1 MAYKSPVYHVIPVPI
16 EKVRPNT
23 YNPNA
28 VAPPEMRLLYESI
41 RADGYTMPIVCY
53 YAKSQD
59 IYVIV
64 DGFHRYRVMLEHP
77 DIYER
82 EGGVLPVSAPQYR
95 GSGERAALQ
104 FAVSWNAAAIPDIL
118 DILKDKSVKAT
129 FAVSGEWAENNPAL
143 LMRMAAEGHEIAS
156 MGYYPDMDGRIGWTV
171 KDVRRANEAVKKICG
186 AEPAIYYEGSRNTVT
201 STLAAKKLK
210 LTAVSSTI
218 DLLTA
223 KGTAADILSRLPEKP
238 IEGSIIL
245 LRPTA
250 ACKEALGGI
259 INAIEEK
266 GIGLTCTGDV
276 LGLSE

>member
-1 MAYKSPVYHVIPVPI
+1 
-16 EKVRPNT
+16 
-23 YNPNA
+23 
-28 VAPPEMRLLYESI
+28 MRR
-41 RADGYTMPIVCY
+41 RAC
-53 YAKSQD
+53 D
-59 IYVIV
+59 IL
-64 DGFHRYRVMLEHP
+64 RRL
-77 DIYER
+77 
-82 EGGVLPVSAPQYR
+82 AQYR
-95 GSGERAALQ
+95 NIYAGS
-104 FAVSWNAAAIPDIL
+104 
-118 DILKDKSVKAT
+118 
-129 FAVSGEWAENNPAL
+129 
-143 LMRMAAEGHEIAS
+143 
-156 MGYYPDMDGRIGWTV
+156 
-171 KDVRRANEAVKKICG
+171 
-186 AEPAIYYEGSRNTVT
+186 
-201 STLAAKKLK
+201 KKLK

>member
-1 MAYKSPVYHVIPVPI
+1 MRRKLSFLSGLLTNIFLAALIIAMYHATQP
-16 EKVRPNT
+16 
-23 YNPNA
+23 
-28 VAPPEMRLLYESI
+28 
-41 RADGYTMPIVCY
+41 
-53 YAKSQD
+53 
-59 IYVIV
+59 
-64 DGFHRYRVMLEHP
+64 
-77 DIYER
+77 
-82 EGGVLPVSAPQYR
+82 GGVLPVSAPQYR

-171 KDVRRANEAVKKICG
+171 KDVRRANEAVRKICG
-186 AEPAIYYEGSRNTVT
+186 AEPAIYYEGSRNT
-201 STLAAKKLK
+201 
-210 LTAVSSTI
+210 TI

-250 ACKEALGGI
+250 ACKEALSGI

>member
-1 MAYKSPVYHVIPVPI
+1 M
-16 EKVRPNT
+16 
-23 YNPNA
+23 
-28 VAPPEMRLLYESI
+28 
-41 RADGYTMPIVCY
+41 
-53 YAKSQD
+53 
-59 IYVIV
+59 
-64 DGFHRYRVMLEHP
+64 
-77 DIYER
+77 
-82 EGGVLPVSAPQYR
+82 
-95 GSGERAALQ
+95 
-104 FAVSWNAAAIPDIL
+104 SWNAAAIPDIL

-143 LMRMAAEGHEIAS
+143 LMRMATEGHEIAS

>member
-1 MAYKSPVYHVIPVPI
+1 MRRKLSFLSGLLTNIFLAALIIAMYHATQP
-16 EKVRPNT
+16 
-23 YNPNA
+23 
-28 VAPPEMRLLYESI
+28 
-41 RADGYTMPIVCY
+41 
-53 YAKSQD
+53 
-59 IYVIV
+59 
-64 DGFHRYRVMLEHP
+64 
-77 DIYER
+77 
-82 EGGVLPVSAPQYR
+82 GGVLPVSAPQYR
-95 GSGERAALQ
+95 G
-104 FAVSWNAAAIPDIL
+104 
-118 DILKDKSVKAT
+118 
-129 FAVSGEWAENNPAL
+129 SGEWAENNPAL

-156 MGYYPDMDGRIGWTV
+156 MGYYPDMDGRIGWIV

-250 ACKEALGGI
+250 ACKEALSGI

>member
-1 MAYKSPVYHVIPVPI
+1 MRRKLSFLSGLLTNIFLAALIIAMYHATQP
-16 EKVRPNT
+16 
-23 YNPNA
+23 
-28 VAPPEMRLLYESI
+28 
-41 RADGYTMPIVCY
+41 
-53 YAKSQD
+53 
-59 IYVIV
+59 
-64 DGFHRYRVMLEHP
+64 
-77 DIYER
+77 
-82 EGGVLPVSAPQYR
+82 GGVLPVSAPQYR

-118 DILKDKSVKAT
+118 DILKDKSVK
-129 FAVSGEWAENNPAL
+129 AENNPAL

>member
-1 MAYKSPVYHVIPVPI
+1 MRRKLSFLSGLLTNIFLAALIIAMYHATQP
-16 EKVRPNT
+16 
-23 YNPNA
+23 
-28 VAPPEMRLLYESI
+28 
-41 RADGYTMPIVCY
+41 
-53 YAKSQD
+53 
-59 IYVIV
+59 
-64 DGFHRYRVMLEHP
+64 
-77 DIYER
+77 
-82 EGGVLPVSAPQYR
+82 GGVLPVSAPQYR

-118 DILKDKSVKAT
+118 DILKDKSVRAT
-129 FAVSGEWAENNPAL
+129 FAVSGEWAQNNPAL

-218 DLLTA
+218 DLL
-223 KGTAADILSRLPEKP
+223 ILSRLPEKP

>member
-1 MAYKSPVYHVIPVPI
+1 MRRKLSFLSGLLTNIFLAALIIAMYHATQP
-16 EKVRPNT
+16 
-23 YNPNA
+23 
-28 VAPPEMRLLYESI
+28 
-41 RADGYTMPIVCY
+41 
-53 YAKSQD
+53 
-59 IYVIV
+59 
-64 DGFHRYRVMLEHP
+64 
-77 DIYER
+77 
-82 EGGVLPVSAPQYR
+82 GGVLPVSAPQYR

-171 KDVRRANEAVKKICG
+171 KDMRRANEAVKKICG

>member
-1 MAYKSPVYHVIPVPI
+1 MSTWGGYGAYAQKTQLF
-16 EKVRPNT
+16 KR
-23 YNPNA
+23 
-28 VAPPEMRLLYESI
+28 
-41 RADGYTMPIVCY
+41 
-53 YAKSQD
+53 
-59 IYVIV
+59 IV
-64 DGFHRYRVMLEHP
+64 DKYFP
-77 DIYER
+77 C
-82 EGGVLPVSAPQYR
+82 GVDNSDVSCYTAR
-95 GSGERAALQ
+95 RRAAG
-104 FAVSWNAAAIPDIL
+104 FGASVSAAIPDIL

>member
-1 MAYKSPVYHVIPVPI
+1 M
-16 EKVRPNT
+16 
-23 YNPNA
+23 
-28 VAPPEMRLLYESI
+28 
-41 RADGYTMPIVCY
+41 
-53 YAKSQD
+53 
-59 IYVIV
+59 
-64 DGFHRYRVMLEHP
+64 
-77 DIYER
+77 
-82 EGGVLPVSAPQYR
+82 
-95 GSGERAALQ
+95 
-104 FAVSWNAAAIPDIL
+104 
-118 DILKDKSVKAT
+118 
-129 FAVSGEWAENNPAL
+129 
-143 LMRMAAEGHEIAS
+143 
-156 MGYYPDMDGRIGWTV
+156 
-171 KDVRRANEAVKKICG
+171 
-186 AEPAIYYEGSRNTVT
+186 RNTVT